1 MFSYLRTELRK
12 LQKRLRPRRHKSKH
26 VVLDLDEGFDYVKL
40 ASHCRTVNEYN
51 QLHIGLENVC
61 TPRELAEIA
70 KLATSRWGFKATRSW
85 LKNYQIW
92 TPELF
97 DTPQGYGRR
106 TISRHVI
113 LYQSPERESCDKDL
127 LVAFTGNARRL
138 MLPVCVFLQYL
149 DSRLWDVV
157 VLKKCARNSYQLGL
171 EGISADFPGLVE
183 FIQTTFSSTQ
193 YRRVITLGT
202 SSGGFAA
209 ILAARLMGAQRGI
222 SIGGFA
228 PKIAQSS
235 AIWKQRAS
243 DRTDLRFVYASES
256 AVDHQSALALLGFFG
271 GRLWPV
277 PGAGHNPI
285 GPMMKNGRFGEFI
298 DEMLA

>member
-1 MFSYLRTELRK
+1 
-12 LQKRLRPRRHKSKH
+12 
-26 VVLDLDEGFDYVKL
+26 
-40 ASHCRTVNEYN
+40 VNEYN

-70 KLATSRWGFKATRSW
+70 KLARSRWGFKATRSW
-85 LKNYQIW
+85 LKNYQTW
-92 TPELF
+92 TPDLF
-97 DTPQGYGRR
+97 DSPQGYERR
-106 TISRHVI
+106 SISRHVI
-113 LYQSPERESCDKDL
+113 MYQSPERDARGKGL

-138 MLPVCVFLQYL
+138 MMPVCVFLQHL
-149 DSRLWDVV
+149 DSRSWDVV

-171 EGISADFPGLVE
+171 EGISADFPGLIE

-193 YRRVITLGT
+193 YRRVITFGT
-202 SSGGFAA
+202 SGGGFAA

-222 SIGGFA
+222 SIGGSA

-235 AIWKQRAS
+235 AIGKQRES
-243 DRTDLRFVYASES
+243 DGTDLRFVYASDS
-256 AVDHQSALALLGFFG
+256 AVDHQSALALLDHFG

-277 PGAGHNPI
+277 PGTSHNTI
-285 GPMMKNGRFGEFI
+285 GRMMKTGQFGEFI